1 MNEGLDIIIIDDDAA
16 VCEVIHEIIKRF
28 YVWGNIHAFTD
39 VDEAIE
45 FCLSRESGLAIF
57 IVDIYLAG
65 ISGFSFLDT
74 ISEKY
79 PSAHEDSVVIT
90 GNASDDV
97 VNACVA
103 SDVNHLLEKP
113 IRPYALQL
121 AVRSIINK
129 YLKFAKK
136 LLQDPAFARHIPLF

>member
-1 MNEGLDIIIIDDDAA
+1 MIEGLDIIIIDDDGT
-16 VCEVIHEIIKRF
+16 VCEMIHEIVKRF
-28 YVWGNIHAFTD
+28 YVWGNVYAFTD
-39 VDEAIE
+39 VNEAIG

-65 ISGFSFLDT
+65 ITGFNFLDT

-79 PSAHEDSVVIT
+79 PSAYEDSVIIT

-103 SDVNHLLEKP
+103 SDVNYLLEKP

-129 YLKFAKK
+129 YLKFAKR